1 LRRLDPLGAAPP
13 VDYRRP
19 RHPRA
24 AGRHVLGLGPVPRAR
39 DRGVQRLGGARPA
52 APDPVRRADPG
63 ALGLGVRPRRGP
75 RPVARVRLRCG
86 EAPPAPRDPVRACSR
101 RQVRARGRARPAGRD
116 PALAGLRGDTVG
128 DVLIALAV
136 VAVLIAVAIL
146 TRWVLLSRR
155 GSLGSEEDRATYETL
170 HT

>member
-1 LRRLDPLGAAPP
+1 
-13 VDYRRP
+13 
-19 RHPRA
+19 
-24 AGRHVLGLGPVPRAR
+24 GPVPRAR

-63 ALGLGVRPRRGP
+63 AGVRPRRGP

-116 PALAGLRGDTVG
+116 PALAGRRGATVG
-128 DVLIALAV
+128 DLLVARAV
-136 VAVLIAVAIL
+136 VAVLTAVAIL

-170 HT
+170 HTAALASPA